1 MLKENGVISLDLN
14 GKVIRAAILIQK
26 WYRFTMAR
34 LEMRR
39 RYSLSIFQSIEY
51 ADEQDQLQLSN
62 FFTFM
67 LDHCTHPDSVS
78 QIFTSPS
85 APQVVDEDLSL
96 KEFEKKIDVPDSY
109 YGPRLSFPLTVEDAN
124 ALLHAFRNK
133 QLLHARYVLQL
144 LSETRRV
151 LKEMPNITHLS
162 TSYSKEITV
171 CGDLHGNLDDLLLIF
186 YKNGL
191 PSEQNRY
198 VFNGDFV
205 DRGKNSMEILI
216 ILFAFLLI
224 YPNDLHLNRGN
235 HEDYIMNLRRL
246 HSAVEC
252 SQWCEH
258 SQWLCDSETKSI
270 SETYGFTKE
279 VSKKYK
285 LKSLMRPPKSVRDR
299 QNQTKRIPTTKPS
312 KHIANQHV
320 AGKTQHNSSPGF
332 TESSGSN
339 LPPDPAL
346 KEWKQVIT
354 IFSAS
359 NYYEE
364 GSNRG
369 AYIKLNPELIP
380 RFVQYQV
387 SKFTRRKNLRER
399 VGTIESS
406 ALKSLRE
413 KIYAHKSELT
423 SAFAQY
429 DTNGTGRISVND
441 WAAAMESVLQLELP
455 WRMLRSQLAQMN
467 PDGEVDFM
475 SCFYDLKMGQPI
487 KEAQPALAET
497 LCRYRKDLEIIF
509 NIIDKDHSGLISL
522 EEFSQT
528 WRLFT
533 SHLGIDVQDDSIDN
547 YLWDQQLRDINA
559 FDVSASNKQ
568 VIGHVHDSVHVDD
581 APDAVHLDIREE
593 RQDKNS
599 FHQELPVLGLGDV
612 VQHRLHNHIKS
623 SNLIVSSKGPK
634 SILGYQKLIFQDS
647 EQLLRASSV
656 AMTWIIRPMRSLS
669 ISTKRLGCD
678 RTYIAKYIIISCK
691 DKSIK
696 APVRT
701 DKIYP
706 VYVACFS
713 DHYHH
718 IKIHKKALDSYTL
731 VPTRKAI
738 QFPPQICEQ
747 GISCRLSNSD
757 QPRRLHTLRTK
768 QTSDTFSLISSHK
781 QHSKVAKFT
790 PSTNALPK
798 LNSDISLSAIQFFK
812 ASLPEGCQGYCT
824 PHTTWIL
831 LSLQQDT
838 YSKPGK
844 PCQIPDTAA
853 VQMHSPKRLE

>member
-1 MLKENGVISLDLN
+1 T
-14 GKVIRAAILIQK
+14 VIRAAILIQK

-85 APQVVDEDLSL
+85 APQVVDEGLCL

-109 YGPRLSFPLTVEDAN
+109 YGPRLSFPLTVKDAN
-124 ALLHAFRNK
+124 ALLHAFRNE

-191 PSEQNRY
+191 PSEQNPY

-235 HEDYIMNLRRL
+235 HEDYIMNLR
-246 HSAVEC
+246 
-252 SQWCEH
+252 
-258 SQWLCDSETKSI
+258 
-270 SETYGFTKE
+270 YGFTKE

-285 LKSLMRPPKSVRDR
+285 DHWKQILCLLRDVFSWLPLATIIDSKVLILHGGISDTTDLDFLNALERNKVRDHIHVGVIMFSLKKFAILDILWSDPR
-299 QNQTKRIPTTKPS
+299 SQNGCTPNKCRGGGCYFGPDITAKLFERYNLKMLIRSHEFKPEGYEIS
-312 KHIANQHV
+312 HD
-320 AGKTQHNSSPGF
+320 GK
-332 TESSGSN
+332 
-339 LPPDPAL
+339 
-346 KEWKQVIT
+346 VIT

-369 AYIKLNPELIP
+369 AYIKLNPELTP

-387 SKFTRRKNLRER
+387 SKYTRRQNLRER

-413 KIYAHKSELT
+413 KIYAHRSELT

-429 DTNGTGRISVND
+429 DVNGTGRISVND

-467 PDGEVDFM
+467 SDGEVDFM
-475 SCFYDLKMGQPI
+475 SCFYDLKMGQPT

-533 SHLGIDVQDDSIDN
+533 SHLGIEVEDDSIDKLVLSIDYN
-547 YLWDQQLRDINA
+547 KDGHIDFNEFLEA
-559 FDVSASNKQ
+559 F
-568 VIGHVHDSVHVDD
+568 HVV
-581 APDAVHLDIREE
+581 
-593 RQDKNS
+593 
-599 FHQELPVLGLGDV
+599 
-612 VQHRLHNHIKS
+612 HRL
-623 SNLIVSSKGPK
+623 
-634 SILGYQKLIFQDS
+634 
-647 EQLLRASSV
+647 E
-656 AMTWIIRPMRSLS
+656 
-669 ISTKRLGCD
+669 
-678 RTYIAKYIIISCK
+678 
-691 DKSIK
+691 
-696 APVRT
+696 
-701 DKIYP
+701 
-706 VYVACFS
+706 
-713 DHYHH
+713 
-718 IKIHKKALDSYTL
+718 KKA
-731 VPTRKAI
+731 
-738 QFPPQICEQ
+738 
-747 GISCRLSNSD
+747 N
-757 QPRRLHTLRTK
+757 
-768 QTSDTFSLISSHK
+768 
-781 QHSKVAKFT
+781 
-790 PSTNALPK
+790 
-798 LNSDISLSAIQFFK
+798 
-812 ASLPEGCQGYCT
+812 
-824 PHTTWIL
+824 
-831 LSLQQDT
+831 
-838 YSKPGK
+838 
-844 PCQIPDTAA
+844 
-853 VQMHSPKRLE
+853 

>member
-1 MLKENGVISLDLN
+1 MGSIIGTMGCSSSIADRRSE
-14 GKVIRAAILIQK
+14 KVIRAAILIQN

-51 ADEQDQLQLSN
+51 ADEQDQLQVSN

-78 QIFTSPS
+78 HIFISPGVS
-85 APQVVDEDLSL
+85 EVVDEGLCL

-124 ALLHAFRNK
+124 ALLHAFRNE

-144 LSETRRV
+144 LCETRRV

-191 PSEQNRY
+191 PSEQNPY

-205 DRGKNSMEILI
+205 DRGKNSMEILL

-235 HEDYIMNLRRL
+235 HEDYIMNLR
-246 HSAVEC
+246 
-252 SQWCEH
+252 
-258 SQWLCDSETKSI
+258 
-270 SETYGFTKE
+270 YGFTKE

-285 LKSLMRPPKSVRDR
+285 DHGKQILCLLRDIFSWLPLATIIDSKVLILHGGISDTTDLDFLNALERNKLKSLMRPPKTVRDR
-299 QNQTKRIPTTKPS
+299 QDQVKERIPATRPHKCT
-312 KHIANQHV
+312 ANQNV
-320 AGKTQHNSSPGF
+320 AGKTQHIS
-332 TESSGSN
+332 SSGSTEPSGSN
-339 LPPDPAL
+339 FPPDPAL
-346 KEWKQVIT
+346 KEWKQILDILWSDPRSQNGCTPNKCRGGGCYFGPDVTAKLFERYNLKMLIRSHEFKPEGYEISHDGKVIT

-387 SKFTRRKNLRER
+387 SKYTRRQNLWER

-413 KIYAHKSELT
+413 KIYAHRAELT

-429 DTNGTGRISVND
+429 DLNGTGRISVND
-441 WAAAMESVLQLELP
+441 WAAAMESVLQLGLP

-475 SCFYDLKMGQPI
+475 SCFYDLKISQPI
-487 KEAQPALAET
+487 KEAQPALVET

-522 EEFSQT
+522 EEFGQT
-528 WRLFT
+528 WKLFT
-533 SHLGIDVQDDSIDN
+533 SHLGTGVCDESFDKLVLSIDHN
-547 YLWDQQLRDINA
+547 KDGHIDFNEFLEA
-559 FDVSASNKQ
+559 F
-568 VIGHVHDSVHVDD
+568 HVV
-581 APDAVHLDIREE
+581 
-593 RQDKNS
+593 
-599 FHQELPVLGLGDV
+599 
-612 VQHRLHNHIKS
+612 HRL
-623 SNLIVSSKGPK
+623 
-634 SILGYQKLIFQDS
+634 
-647 EQLLRASSV
+647 E
-656 AMTWIIRPMRSLS
+656 
-669 ISTKRLGCD
+669 
-678 RTYIAKYIIISCK
+678 
-691 DKSIK
+691 
-696 APVRT
+696 
-701 DKIYP
+701 
-706 VYVACFS
+706 
-713 DHYHH
+713 
-718 IKIHKKALDSYTL
+718 KKA
-731 VPTRKAI
+731 
-738 QFPPQICEQ
+738 
-747 GISCRLSNSD
+747 NS
-757 QPRRLHTLRTK
+757 
-768 QTSDTFSLISSHK
+768 
-781 QHSKVAKFT
+781 
-790 PSTNALPK
+790 
-798 LNSDISLSAIQFFK
+798 
-812 ASLPEGCQGYCT
+812 
-824 PHTTWIL
+824 
-831 LSLQQDT
+831 
-838 YSKPGK
+838 
-844 PCQIPDTAA
+844 
-853 VQMHSPKRLE
+853 

>member
-1 MLKENGVISLDLN
+1 T
-14 GKVIRAAILIQK
+14 VIRAAVLIQK

-51 ADEQDQLQLSN
+51 ADEQDQLQVCNLP
-62 FFTFM
+62 FFLYKHLCYPHDF
-67 LDHCTHPDSVS
+67 S
-78 QIFTSPS
+78 QIFTNPS
-85 APQVVDEDLSL
+85 APQVVDEDLCL

-124 ALLHAFRNK
+124 ALLHAFRNE

-235 HEDYIMNLRRL
+235 HEDYIMNLR
-246 HSAVEC
+246 
-252 SQWCEH
+252 
-258 SQWLCDSETKSI
+258 
-270 SETYGFTKE
+270 YGFTKE
-279 VSKKYK
+279 VSKKYKDHWKQILCLLRDVFSWLPLATIIDSKVLILHGGISDTTDLDFLNALERNK

-299 QNQTKRIPTTKPS
+299 QDQTKKRIPTTKPS
-312 KHIANQHV
+312 KHILDILWSDPRSQNGCTPNKCRGGGCYFGPDVTAKLFERYNLKMLIRSHEFKPEGYEISHD
-320 AGKTQHNSSPGF
+320 GK
-332 TESSGSN
+332 
-339 LPPDPAL
+339 
-346 KEWKQVIT
+346 VIT

-387 SKFTRRKNLRER
+387 SKFTRRQNLRER

-429 DTNGTGRISVND
+429 DINGTGRISVND

-533 SHLGIDVQDDSIDN
+533 SHLGIDVQDDSIDKLVLSIDYN
-547 YLWDQQLRDINA
+547 KDGHIDFNEFLEA
-559 FDVSASNKQ
+559 F
-568 VIGHVHDSVHVDD
+568 HVV
-581 APDAVHLDIREE
+581 
-593 RQDKNS
+593 
-599 FHQELPVLGLGDV
+599 
-612 VQHRLHNHIKS
+612 HRL
-623 SNLIVSSKGPK
+623 
-634 SILGYQKLIFQDS
+634 
-647 EQLLRASSV
+647 E
-656 AMTWIIRPMRSLS
+656 
-669 ISTKRLGCD
+669 
-678 RTYIAKYIIISCK
+678 
-691 DKSIK
+691 
-696 APVRT
+696 
-701 DKIYP
+701 
-706 VYVACFS
+706 
-713 DHYHH
+713 
-718 IKIHKKALDSYTL
+718 KKAT
-731 VPTRKAI
+731 
-738 QFPPQICEQ
+738 
-747 GISCRLSNSD
+747 
-757 QPRRLHTLRTK
+757 
-768 QTSDTFSLISSHK
+768 
-781 QHSKVAKFT
+781 
-790 PSTNALPK
+790 
-798 LNSDISLSAIQFFK
+798 
-812 ASLPEGCQGYCT
+812 
-824 PHTTWIL
+824 
-831 LSLQQDT
+831 
-838 YSKPGK
+838 
-844 PCQIPDTAA
+844 
-853 VQMHSPKRLE
+853 

>member
-1 MLKENGVISLDLN
+1 MGSIIGTMGCSSSVADRRSEN
-14 GKVIRAAILIQK
+14 VIRAAVLIQK

-67 LDHCTHPDSVS
+67 LDHCNHPDTVS

-85 APQVVDEDLSL
+85 APQVVDEDLCL
-96 KEFEKKIDVPDSY
+96 KEFEKKIAVPDSY

-124 ALLHAFRNK
+124 ALLHAFRNE

-162 TSYSKEITV
+162 TSYSKDITV

-235 HEDYIMNLRRL
+235 HEDYIMNLR
-246 HSAVEC
+246 
-252 SQWCEH
+252 
-258 SQWLCDSETKSI
+258 
-270 SETYGFTKE
+270 YGFTKE
-279 VSKKYK
+279 VSKKYKEHWKQILCLLRDVFSWLPLATIIDSKVLILHGGISDTTDLDFLNALERNK

-299 QNQTKRIPTTKPS
+299 QEQTKKKIPTTKPS
-312 KHIANQHV
+312 KHIANQHA
-320 AGKTQHNSSPGF
+320 AGKTQHISSSGF
-332 TESSGSN
+332 TEPSGSN
-339 LPPDPAL
+339 VPPDPAL
-346 KEWKQVIT
+346 KEWKQILDILWSDPRSQNGCTPNKCRGGGCYFGPDVTAKLFERYNLKMLIRSHEFKPEGYEISHDGKVIT

-369 AYIKLNPELIP
+369 AYIKLNPELTP

-387 SKFTRRKNLRER
+387 SKFTRRQNLQER

-413 KIYAHKSELT
+413 KIYAHRSELT

-429 DTNGTGRISVND
+429 DVNGTGRISVND

-455 WRMLRSQLAQMN
+455 WRMLRSHLAQMN

-475 SCFYDLKMGQPI
+475 SCFYDLKMDQPI

-533 SHLGIDVQDDSIDN
+533 SHLGIDVQDDSIDKLVLSIDYN
-547 YLWDQQLRDINA
+547 KDGHIDFNEFLEA
-559 FDVSASNKQ
+559 FHIV
-568 VIGHVHDSVHVDD
+568 
-581 APDAVHLDIREE
+581 
-593 RQDKNS
+593 
-599 FHQELPVLGLGDV
+599 
-612 VQHRLHNHIKS
+612 HRL
-623 SNLIVSSKGPK
+623 
-634 SILGYQKLIFQDS
+634 
-647 EQLLRASSV
+647 E
-656 AMTWIIRPMRSLS
+656 
-669 ISTKRLGCD
+669 
-678 RTYIAKYIIISCK
+678 
-691 DKSIK
+691 
-696 APVRT
+696 
-701 DKIYP
+701 
-706 VYVACFS
+706 
-713 DHYHH
+713 
-718 IKIHKKALDSYTL
+718 KKA
-731 VPTRKAI
+731 
-738 QFPPQICEQ
+738 
-747 GISCRLSNSD
+747 
-757 QPRRLHTLRTK
+757 
-768 QTSDTFSLISSHK
+768 TS
-781 QHSKVAKFT
+781 
-790 PSTNALPK
+790 
-798 LNSDISLSAIQFFK
+798 
-812 ASLPEGCQGYCT
+812 
-824 PHTTWIL
+824 
-831 LSLQQDT
+831 
-838 YSKPGK
+838 
-844 PCQIPDTAA
+844 
-853 VQMHSPKRLE
+853 

>member
-1 MLKENGVISLDLN
+1 
-14 GKVIRAAILIQK
+14 
-26 WYRFTMAR
+26 MAR

-39 RYSLSIFQSIEY
+39 RYSLNIFQSIEY

-67 LDHCTHPDSVS
+67 LDHCTHPDAVS

-124 ALLHAFRNK
+124 ALLHAFRNE

-191 PSEQNRY
+191 PSEQNPY

-235 HEDYIMNLRRL
+235 HEDYIMNLR
-246 HSAVEC
+246 
-252 SQWCEH
+252 
-258 SQWLCDSETKSI
+258 
-270 SETYGFTKE
+270 YGFTKE

-285 LKSLMRPPKSVRDR
+285 DHWKQILSLLRDVFSWLPLATIIDSKVLILHGGISDTTDLDFLNALERNKLKSLMRPPKSMRNR
-299 QNQTKRIPTTKPS
+299 QDQVKKRIPTTKPS
-312 KHIANQHV
+312 KHNANQHV
-320 AGKTQHNSSPGF
+320 AGKTQHSSSSGF
-332 TESSGSN
+332 TEPSGSN

-346 KEWKQVIT
+346 KEWKQILDILWSDPRSQNGCTPNKCRGGGCYFGPDVTAKLFERYNLKMLIRSHEFKPEGYEISHDGKVIT

-369 AYIKLNPELIP
+369 AYIKLNPELTP

-387 SKFTRRKNLRER
+387 SKLTRRQNLRER

-413 KIYAHKSELT
+413 KIYAHRSELI

-429 DTNGTGRISVND
+429 DPNGTGRISVND

-533 SHLGIDVQDDSIDN
+533 SHLGIDIQDDSIDKLVLSIDYN
-547 YLWDQQLRDINA
+547 KDGHIDFNEFLEA
-559 FDVSASNKQ
+559 F
-568 VIGHVHDSVHVDD
+568 HVV
-581 APDAVHLDIREE
+581 
-593 RQDKNS
+593 
-599 FHQELPVLGLGDV
+599 
-612 VQHRLHNHIKS
+612 HRLEK
-623 SNLIVSSKGPK
+623 KG
-634 SILGYQKLIFQDS
+634 
-647 EQLLRASSV
+647 
-656 AMTWIIRPMRSLS
+656 
-669 ISTKRLGCD
+669 
-678 RTYIAKYIIISCK
+678 
-691 DKSIK
+691 
-696 APVRT
+696 
-701 DKIYP
+701 
-706 VYVACFS
+706 
-713 DHYHH
+713 
-718 IKIHKKALDSYTL
+718 
-731 VPTRKAI
+731 
-738 QFPPQICEQ
+738 
-747 GISCRLSNSD
+747 
-757 QPRRLHTLRTK
+757 
-768 QTSDTFSLISSHK
+768 TS
-781 QHSKVAKFT
+781 
-790 PSTNALPK
+790 
-798 LNSDISLSAIQFFK
+798 
-812 ASLPEGCQGYCT
+812 
-824 PHTTWIL
+824 
-831 LSLQQDT
+831 
-838 YSKPGK
+838 
-844 PCQIPDTAA
+844 
-853 VQMHSPKRLE
+853 

>member
-1 MLKENGVISLDLN
+1 MGSIIGTMGCSSSVADRKSEN
-14 GKVIRAAILIQK
+14 VIRAAVLIQK

-67 LDHCTHPDSVS
+67 LDHCTHPEAVS

-96 KEFEKKIDVPDSY
+96 KEFEKKIAVPDSY

-124 ALLHAFRNK
+124 ALLHAFRNE

-191 PSEQNRY
+191 PSEQNPY

-235 HEDYIMNLRRL
+235 HEDYIMNLR
-246 HSAVEC
+246 
-252 SQWCEH
+252 
-258 SQWLCDSETKSI
+258 
-270 SETYGFTKE
+270 YGFTKE

-285 LKSLMRPPKSVRDR
+285 DHWKQILSLLRDVFSWLPLATIIDSKVLILHGGISDTTDLDFLNALERNKLKSLMRPPKSVTNR
-299 QNQTKRIPTTKPS
+299 QEQVKKKTPMTKPS
-312 KHIANQHV
+312 KHTASQHA
-320 AGKTQHNSSPGF
+320 AGKTQHISSSGF
-332 TESSGSN
+332 TEPSGSN

-346 KEWKQVIT
+346 KEWKQILDILWSDPRSQNGCTPNKCRGGGCYFGPDVTAKLFKRYNLKMLIRSHEFKPEGYEISHDGKVIT

-369 AYIKLNPELIP
+369 AYIKLNPELTP

-387 SKFTRRKNLRER
+387 SKLTRRQNLRER

-413 KIYAHKSELT
+413 KIYAHRSELI

-429 DTNGTGRISVND
+429 DINGTGRISVND

-533 SHLGIDVQDDSIDN
+533 SHLGIDIQDESIDKLVLSIDYN
-547 YLWDQQLRDINA
+547 KDGHIDFNEFLEA
-559 FDVSASNKQ
+559 F
-568 VIGHVHDSVHVDD
+568 HVV
-581 APDAVHLDIREE
+581 
-593 RQDKNS
+593 
-599 FHQELPVLGLGDV
+599 
-612 VQHRLHNHIKS
+612 HRL
-623 SNLIVSSKGPK
+623 
-634 SILGYQKLIFQDS
+634 
-647 EQLLRASSV
+647 E
-656 AMTWIIRPMRSLS
+656 
-669 ISTKRLGCD
+669 
-678 RTYIAKYIIISCK
+678 
-691 DKSIK
+691 
-696 APVRT
+696 
-701 DKIYP
+701 
-706 VYVACFS
+706 
-713 DHYHH
+713 
-718 IKIHKKALDSYTL
+718 KKA
-731 VPTRKAI
+731 
-738 QFPPQICEQ
+738 
-747 GISCRLSNSD
+747 
-757 QPRRLHTLRTK
+757 
-768 QTSDTFSLISSHK
+768 TS
-781 QHSKVAKFT
+781 
-790 PSTNALPK
+790 
-798 LNSDISLSAIQFFK
+798 
-812 ASLPEGCQGYCT
+812 
-824 PHTTWIL
+824 
-831 LSLQQDT
+831 
-838 YSKPGK
+838 
-844 PCQIPDTAA
+844 
-853 VQMHSPKRLE
+853 

>member
-1 MLKENGVISLDLN
+1 MGSIIGTMGCSSSVADRRSEN
-14 GKVIRAAILIQK
+14 VIRAAILIQK

-85 APQVVDEDLSL
+85 APQVVDEGLCL

-124 ALLHAFRNK
+124 ALLHAFRNE

-235 HEDYIMNLRRL
+235 HEDYIMNLR
-246 HSAVEC
+246 
-252 SQWCEH
+252 
-258 SQWLCDSETKSI
+258 
-270 SETYGFTKE
+270 YGFTKE

-285 LKSLMRPPKSVRDR
+285 DHWKQILCLLRDVFSWLPLATIIDSKILILHGGISDTTDLDFLNALERNKLKSLMRPPKPVRDR
-299 QNQTKRIPTTKPS
+299 QDQTNKRIPTTKSS

-320 AGKTQHNSSPGF
+320 AGKTQHISSSGS
-332 TESSGSN
+332 TEPSGSN

-346 KEWKQVIT
+346 KEWKQILDILWSDPRSQNGCTPNKCRGGGCYFGPDVTAKLFERYNLKMLIRSHEFKPEGYEISHDGKVIT

-369 AYIKLNPELIP
+369 AYIKLNPELTP

-387 SKFTRRKNLRER
+387 SKYTRRQNLRER

-413 KIYAHKSELT
+413 KIYAHRSELT
-423 SAFAQY
+423 TAFAQY
-429 DTNGTGRISVND
+429 DVNGTGRISVND

-533 SHLGIDVQDDSIDN
+533 SHLGIDVQDDSIDKLVLSIDYN
-547 YLWDQQLRDINA
+547 KDGHIDFNEFLEA
-559 FDVSASNKQ
+559 FHIV
-568 VIGHVHDSVHVDD
+568 
-581 APDAVHLDIREE
+581 
-593 RQDKNS
+593 
-599 FHQELPVLGLGDV
+599 
-612 VQHRLHNHIKS
+612 HRL
-623 SNLIVSSKGPK
+623 
-634 SILGYQKLIFQDS
+634 
-647 EQLLRASSV
+647 E
-656 AMTWIIRPMRSLS
+656 
-669 ISTKRLGCD
+669 
-678 RTYIAKYIIISCK
+678 
-691 DKSIK
+691 
-696 APVRT
+696 
-701 DKIYP
+701 
-706 VYVACFS
+706 
-713 DHYHH
+713 
-718 IKIHKKALDSYTL
+718 KKA
-731 VPTRKAI
+731 
-738 QFPPQICEQ
+738 
-747 GISCRLSNSD
+747 
-757 QPRRLHTLRTK
+757 
-768 QTSDTFSLISSHK
+768 TS
-781 QHSKVAKFT
+781 
-790 PSTNALPK
+790 
-798 LNSDISLSAIQFFK
+798 
-812 ASLPEGCQGYCT
+812 
-824 PHTTWIL
+824 
-831 LSLQQDT
+831 
-838 YSKPGK
+838 
-844 PCQIPDTAA
+844 
-853 VQMHSPKRLE
+853 

>member
-1 MLKENGVISLDLN
+1 MGSIIGTMGCSSSVADRRSEN
-14 GKVIRAAILIQK
+14 VIRAAILIQK
-26 WYRFTMAR
+26 WYRLTMAR

-67 LDHCTHPDSVS
+67 LDHCTHPDAVS

-124 ALLHAFRNK
+124 ALLHAFRNE

-191 PSEQNRY
+191 PSEQNPY

-235 HEDYIMNLRRL
+235 HEDYIMNLR
-246 HSAVEC
+246 
-252 SQWCEH
+252 
-258 SQWLCDSETKSI
+258 
-270 SETYGFTKE
+270 YGFTKE
-279 VSKKYK
+279 VSKKYKDHWKQILSLLRDVFSWLPLATIIDSKVLILHGGISDTTDLDFLNALERNK
-285 LKSLMRPPKSVRDR
+285 LKSLMRPPKSVRNR
-299 QNQTKRIPTTKPS
+299 QDQVKKRIPTTKPS

-320 AGKTQHNSSPGF
+320 AGKTQHSSSSGF
-332 TESSGSN
+332 TEPSGSN

-346 KEWKQVIT
+346 KEWKQILDILWSDPRSQNGCTPNKCRGGGCYFGPDVTAKLFERYNLKMLIRSHEFKPEGYEISHDGKVIT

-369 AYIKLNPELIP
+369 AYIKLNPELTP

-387 SKFTRRKNLRER
+387 SKLTRRQNLRER

-413 KIYAHKSELT
+413 KIYAHRSELI

-429 DTNGTGRISVND
+429 DLNGTGRISVND

-533 SHLGIDVQDDSIDN
+533 SHLGIDIQDDSIDKLVLSIDYN
-547 YLWDQQLRDINA
+547 KDGHIDFNEFLEA
-559 FDVSASNKQ
+559 F
-568 VIGHVHDSVHVDD
+568 HVV
-581 APDAVHLDIREE
+581 
-593 RQDKNS
+593 
-599 FHQELPVLGLGDV
+599 
-612 VQHRLHNHIKS
+612 HRL
-623 SNLIVSSKGPK
+623 
-634 SILGYQKLIFQDS
+634 
-647 EQLLRASSV
+647 E
-656 AMTWIIRPMRSLS
+656 
-669 ISTKRLGCD
+669 
-678 RTYIAKYIIISCK
+678 
-691 DKSIK
+691 
-696 APVRT
+696 
-701 DKIYP
+701 
-706 VYVACFS
+706 
-713 DHYHH
+713 
-718 IKIHKKALDSYTL
+718 KKA
-731 VPTRKAI
+731 
-738 QFPPQICEQ
+738 
-747 GISCRLSNSD
+747 
-757 QPRRLHTLRTK
+757 
-768 QTSDTFSLISSHK
+768 TS
-781 QHSKVAKFT
+781 
-790 PSTNALPK
+790 
-798 LNSDISLSAIQFFK
+798 
-812 ASLPEGCQGYCT
+812 
-824 PHTTWIL
+824 
-831 LSLQQDT
+831 
-838 YSKPGK
+838 
-844 PCQIPDTAA
+844 
-853 VQMHSPKRLE
+853 

>member
-1 MLKENGVISLDLN
+1 T
-14 GKVIRAAILIQK
+14 VIRAAILIQK

-67 LDHCTHPDSVS
+67 LDHCSHPDSVS
-78 QIFTSPS
+78 QIFTSPG
-85 APQVVDEDLSL
+85 APQVVDEGLCL
-96 KEFEKKIDVPDSY
+96 TEFEKKIDVPDSY
-109 YGPRLSFPLTVEDAN
+109 YGPRLSFPLTAEDAN
-124 ALLHAFRNK
+124 ALLHAFRNE

-216 ILFAFLLI
+216 LLFAFLLI

-235 HEDYIMNLRRL
+235 HEDYIMNLR
-246 HSAVEC
+246 
-252 SQWCEH
+252 
-258 SQWLCDSETKSI
+258 
-270 SETYGFTKE
+270 YGFTKE
-279 VSKKYK
+279 VSKKYKDHWKQILCLLRDVFSWLPLATIIDSKVLILHGGISDTTDLDFLSALERNK

-299 QNQTKRIPTTKPS
+299 QEQMKKRTPTTKPS
-312 KHIANQHV
+312 KHIANQHILDILWSDPRNQNGCTPNKSRGGGCYFGPDV
-320 AGKTQHNSSPGF
+320 TAKLFERYNLKMLIRSHEFKPEGYEISHDGK
-332 TESSGSN
+332 
-339 LPPDPAL
+339 
-346 KEWKQVIT
+346 VIT

-387 SKFTRRKNLRER
+387 SKYTRRQKLHER

-413 KIYAHKSELT
+413 KIYAHRSELT

-429 DTNGTGRISVND
+429 DVNGTGRISVND

-455 WRMLRSQLAQMN
+455 WRMLRPQLAQMN

-475 SCFYDLKMGQPI
+475 SCFYDLKMGRPI

-533 SHLGIDVQDDSIDN
+533 SHLGIDVQDDSIDKLVLSIDYN
-547 YLWDQQLRDINA
+547 KDGHIDFSEFLEA
-559 FDVSASNKQ
+559 F
-568 VIGHVHDSVHVDD
+568 HVV
-581 APDAVHLDIREE
+581 
-593 RQDKNS
+593 
-599 FHQELPVLGLGDV
+599 
-612 VQHRLHNHIKS
+612 HRL
-623 SNLIVSSKGPK
+623 
-634 SILGYQKLIFQDS
+634 
-647 EQLLRASSV
+647 E
-656 AMTWIIRPMRSLS
+656 
-669 ISTKRLGCD
+669 
-678 RTYIAKYIIISCK
+678 
-691 DKSIK
+691 
-696 APVRT
+696 
-701 DKIYP
+701 
-706 VYVACFS
+706 
-713 DHYHH
+713 
-718 IKIHKKALDSYTL
+718 
-731 VPTRKAI
+731 RKA
-738 QFPPQICEQ
+738 
-747 GISCRLSNSD
+747 N
-757 QPRRLHTLRTK
+757 
-768 QTSDTFSLISSHK
+768 
-781 QHSKVAKFT
+781 
-790 PSTNALPK
+790 
-798 LNSDISLSAIQFFK
+798 
-812 ASLPEGCQGYCT
+812 
-824 PHTTWIL
+824 
-831 LSLQQDT
+831 
-838 YSKPGK
+838 
-844 PCQIPDTAA
+844 
-853 VQMHSPKRLE
+853 

>member
-1 MLKENGVISLDLN
+1 
-14 GKVIRAAILIQK
+14 
-26 WYRFTMAR
+26 MAR

-67 LDHCTHPDSVS
+67 LDHCTHPDAVS

-124 ALLHAFRNK
+124 ALLHAFRNE

-191 PSEQNRY
+191 PSEQNPY

-235 HEDYIMNLRRL
+235 HEDYIMNLR
-246 HSAVEC
+246 
-252 SQWCEH
+252 
-258 SQWLCDSETKSI
+258 
-270 SETYGFTKE
+270 YGFTKE
-279 VSKKYK
+279 VSKKYKDHWKQILSLLRDVFSWLPLATIIDSKVLILHGGISDTTDLDFLNALERNK
-285 LKSLMRPPKSVRDR
+285 LKSLMRPPKSVRNR
-299 QNQTKRIPTTKPS
+299 QDQVKKRIPTTKPS

-320 AGKTQHNSSPGF
+320 AGKTQHSSSSGF
-332 TESSGSN
+332 TEPSGSN

-346 KEWKQVIT
+346 KEWKQILDILWSDPRSQNGCTPNKCRGGGCYFGPDVTAKLFERYNLKMLIRSHEFKPEGYEISHDGKVIT

-369 AYIKLNPELIP
+369 AYIKLNPELTP

-387 SKFTRRKNLRER
+387 SKLTRRQNLRER

-413 KIYAHKSELT
+413 KIYAHRSELI

-429 DTNGTGRISVND
+429 DLNGTGRISVND

-533 SHLGIDVQDDSIDN
+533 SHLGIDIQDDSIDKLVLSIDYN
-547 YLWDQQLRDINA
+547 KDGHIDFNEFLEA
-559 FDVSASNKQ
+559 F
-568 VIGHVHDSVHVDD
+568 HVV
-581 APDAVHLDIREE
+581 
-593 RQDKNS
+593 
-599 FHQELPVLGLGDV
+599 
-612 VQHRLHNHIKS
+612 HRL
-623 SNLIVSSKGPK
+623 
-634 SILGYQKLIFQDS
+634 
-647 EQLLRASSV
+647 E
-656 AMTWIIRPMRSLS
+656 
-669 ISTKRLGCD
+669 
-678 RTYIAKYIIISCK
+678 
-691 DKSIK
+691 
-696 APVRT
+696 
-701 DKIYP
+701 
-706 VYVACFS
+706 
-713 DHYHH
+713 
-718 IKIHKKALDSYTL
+718 KKA
-731 VPTRKAI
+731 
-738 QFPPQICEQ
+738 
-747 GISCRLSNSD
+747 
-757 QPRRLHTLRTK
+757 
-768 QTSDTFSLISSHK
+768 TS
-781 QHSKVAKFT
+781 
-790 PSTNALPK
+790 
-798 LNSDISLSAIQFFK
+798 
-812 ASLPEGCQGYCT
+812 
-824 PHTTWIL
+824 
-831 LSLQQDT
+831 
-838 YSKPGK
+838 
-844 PCQIPDTAA
+844 
-853 VQMHSPKRLE
+853 

>member
-1 MLKENGVISLDLN
+1 T
-14 GKVIRAAILIQK
+14 VIRAAILIQK
-26 WYRFTMAR
+26 WYRLTMAR

-124 ALLHAFRNK
+124 ALLHAFRNE

-191 PSEQNRY
+191 PSEQNPY

-235 HEDYIMNLRRL
+235 HEDYVMNLR
-246 HSAVEC
+246 
-252 SQWCEH
+252 
-258 SQWLCDSETKSI
+258 
-270 SETYGFTKE
+270 YGFTKE
-279 VSKKYK
+279 VSNKYK
-285 LKSLMRPPKSVRDR
+285 DHWKQILSLLRDVFSWLPLATIIDSKVLILHGGISDTTDLDFLNALERNKVRDHIHVR
-299 QNQTKRIPTTKPS
+299 VILFSFKNFVILDILWSDPRSQNGCTPNKCRGGGCYFGPDVTAKLFERYNLKMLIRSHEFKPEGYEIS
-312 KHIANQHV
+312 HD
-320 AGKTQHNSSPGF
+320 GK
-332 TESSGSN
+332 
-339 LPPDPAL
+339 
-346 KEWKQVIT
+346 VIT

-369 AYIKLNPELIP
+369 AYIKLNPELTP

-387 SKFTRRKNLRER
+387 SKLMRRQNLRER

-413 KIYAHKSELT
+413 KIYAHRSELI

-429 DTNGTGRISVND
+429 DLNGTGRISVND

-533 SHLGIDVQDDSIDN
+533 SHLGIDIEDDSIDKLVLSIDYN
-547 YLWDQQLRDINA
+547 KDGHIDFNEFLEA
-559 FDVSASNKQ
+559 F
-568 VIGHVHDSVHVDD
+568 HVV
-581 APDAVHLDIREE
+581 
-593 RQDKNS
+593 
-599 FHQELPVLGLGDV
+599 
-612 VQHRLHNHIKS
+612 HRL
-623 SNLIVSSKGPK
+623 
-634 SILGYQKLIFQDS
+634 
-647 EQLLRASSV
+647 E
-656 AMTWIIRPMRSLS
+656 
-669 ISTKRLGCD
+669 
-678 RTYIAKYIIISCK
+678 
-691 DKSIK
+691 
-696 APVRT
+696 
-701 DKIYP
+701 
-706 VYVACFS
+706 
-713 DHYHH
+713 
-718 IKIHKKALDSYTL
+718 KKAT
-731 VPTRKAI
+731 
-738 QFPPQICEQ
+738 
-747 GISCRLSNSD
+747 
-757 QPRRLHTLRTK
+757 
-768 QTSDTFSLISSHK
+768 
-781 QHSKVAKFT
+781 
-790 PSTNALPK
+790 
-798 LNSDISLSAIQFFK
+798 
-812 ASLPEGCQGYCT
+812 
-824 PHTTWIL
+824 
-831 LSLQQDT
+831 
-838 YSKPGK
+838 
-844 PCQIPDTAA
+844 
-853 VQMHSPKRLE
+853 

>member
-1 MLKENGVISLDLN
+1 MGCSSSVADRRSEN
-14 GKVIRAAILIQK
+14 VIRAAILIQK
-26 WYRFTMAR
+26 WYRLTMAR

-67 LDHCTHPDSVS
+67 LDHCTHPDSGNNKNKSNVEIVFEKLDNR
-78 QIFTSPS
+78 Q
-85 APQVVDEDLSL
+85 EMRHLG
-96 KEFEKKIDVPDSY
+96 EFEKEIDVPDSY

-124 ALLHAFRNK
+124 ALLHAFRNE

-191 PSEQNRY
+191 PSEQNPY

-235 HEDYIMNLRRL
+235 HEDYIMNLR
-246 HSAVEC
+246 
-252 SQWCEH
+252 
-258 SQWLCDSETKSI
+258 
-270 SETYGFTKE
+270 YGFTKE
-279 VSKKYK
+279 VSKKYKDHWKQILSLLRDVFSWLPLATIIDSKVLILHGGISDTTDLDFLNALERNK
-285 LKSLMRPPKSVRDR
+285 LKSLMRPPKSVRNR
-299 QNQTKRIPTTKPS
+299 QDQVKKIIPTTKLS

-320 AGKTQHNSSPGF
+320 AGKTQHISSSGF
-332 TESSGSN
+332 TETSGSN

-346 KEWKQVIT
+346 KEWKQILDILWSDPRSQNGCTPNKCRGGGCYFGPDVTAKLFERYNLKMLIRSHEFKPEGYEISHDGKVIT

-369 AYIKLNPELIP
+369 AYIKLNPELTP

-387 SKFTRRKNLRER
+387 SKLTRRQNLQER

-413 KIYAHKSELT
+413 KIYAHRSELI

-429 DTNGTGRISVND
+429 DLNGTGRISVND

-467 PDGEVDFM
+467 PDGEVDFI

-533 SHLGIDVQDDSIDN
+533 SHLGIDIQDDSIDKLVLSIDYN
-547 YLWDQQLRDINA
+547 KDGHIDFNEFLEA
-559 FDVSASNKQ
+559 F
-568 VIGHVHDSVHVDD
+568 HVV
-581 APDAVHLDIREE
+581 
-593 RQDKNS
+593 
-599 FHQELPVLGLGDV
+599 
-612 VQHRLHNHIKS
+612 HRL
-623 SNLIVSSKGPK
+623 
-634 SILGYQKLIFQDS
+634 
-647 EQLLRASSV
+647 E
-656 AMTWIIRPMRSLS
+656 
-669 ISTKRLGCD
+669 
-678 RTYIAKYIIISCK
+678 
-691 DKSIK
+691 
-696 APVRT
+696 
-701 DKIYP
+701 
-706 VYVACFS
+706 
-713 DHYHH
+713 
-718 IKIHKKALDSYTL
+718 KKA
-731 VPTRKAI
+731 
-738 QFPPQICEQ
+738 
-747 GISCRLSNSD
+747 
-757 QPRRLHTLRTK
+757 
-768 QTSDTFSLISSHK
+768 TS
-781 QHSKVAKFT
+781 
-790 PSTNALPK
+790 
-798 LNSDISLSAIQFFK
+798 
-812 ASLPEGCQGYCT
+812 
-824 PHTTWIL
+824 
-831 LSLQQDT
+831 
-838 YSKPGK
+838 
-844 PCQIPDTAA
+844 
-853 VQMHSPKRLE
+853 

>member
-1 MLKENGVISLDLN
+1 MVFCHVPLTFW
-14 GKVIRAAILIQK
+14 VIRAAILIQK

-67 LDHCTHPDSVS
+67 LDHCTHPESVS

-85 APQVVDEDLSL
+85 APQVVDEDLCL

-124 ALLHAFRNK
+124 ALLHAFRNE

-235 HEDYIMNLRRL
+235 HEDYIMNLR
-246 HSAVEC
+246 
-252 SQWCEH
+252 
-258 SQWLCDSETKSI
+258 
-270 SETYGFTKE
+270 YGFTKE
-279 VSKKYK
+279 VSKKYKDHWKQILCLLRDVFSWLPLATIIDSKVLILHGGISDTTDLDFLNALERNK
-285 LKSLMRPPKSVRDR
+285 LKSLMRPPKSVRNR
-299 QNQTKRIPTTKPS
+299 QDQMKKRIPTTKPS

-320 AGKTQHNSSPGF
+320 AGKTQHISSSGF
-332 TESSGSN
+332 TEPPGSN

-346 KEWKQVIT
+346 KEWKQILDILWSDPRSQNGCTPNKCRGGGCYFGPDVTAKLFERYNLKMLIRSHEFKPEGYEISHDGKVIT

-369 AYIKLNPELIP
+369 AYIKLNPELTP

-387 SKFTRRKNLRER
+387 SKFTRRRNLRER

-413 KIYAHKSELT
+413 KIYAHRSELI

-429 DTNGTGRISVND
+429 DINGTGRISVND

-533 SHLGIDVQDDSIDN
+533 SHLGIDIEDDSIDKLVLSIDYN
-547 YLWDQQLRDINA
+547 KDGHIDFNEFLEA
-559 FDVSASNKQ
+559 F
-568 VIGHVHDSVHVDD
+568 HVV
-581 APDAVHLDIREE
+581 
-593 RQDKNS
+593 
-599 FHQELPVLGLGDV
+599 
-612 VQHRLHNHIKS
+612 HRL
-623 SNLIVSSKGPK
+623 
-634 SILGYQKLIFQDS
+634 
-647 EQLLRASSV
+647 E
-656 AMTWIIRPMRSLS
+656 
-669 ISTKRLGCD
+669 
-678 RTYIAKYIIISCK
+678 
-691 DKSIK
+691 
-696 APVRT
+696 
-701 DKIYP
+701 
-706 VYVACFS
+706 
-713 DHYHH
+713 
-718 IKIHKKALDSYTL
+718 KKA
-731 VPTRKAI
+731 
-738 QFPPQICEQ
+738 
-747 GISCRLSNSD
+747 
-757 QPRRLHTLRTK
+757 
-768 QTSDTFSLISSHK
+768 TS
-781 QHSKVAKFT
+781 
-790 PSTNALPK
+790 
-798 LNSDISLSAIQFFK
+798 
-812 ASLPEGCQGYCT
+812 
-824 PHTTWIL
+824 
-831 LSLQQDT
+831 
-838 YSKPGK
+838 
-844 PCQIPDTAA
+844 
-853 VQMHSPKRLE
+853 

>member
-1 MLKENGVISLDLN
+1 
-14 GKVIRAAILIQK
+14 IRAAVLIQK

-34 LEMRR
+34 LETRR

-124 ALLHAFRNK
+124 ALLHAFRNE

-144 LSETRRV
+144 LSETKRV

-205 DRGKNSMEILI
+205 DRGENSMEILI

-235 HEDYIMNLRRL
+235 HEDYIMNLR
-246 HSAVEC
+246 
-252 SQWCEH
+252 
-258 SQWLCDSETKSI
+258 
-270 SETYGFTKE
+270 YGFTKE
-279 VSKKYK
+279 VLKKYK
-285 LKSLMRPPKSVRDR
+285 DHCKQILCLLRDVFSWLPLATIIDSKVLILHGGISDTTDLDFLNALERNKVRDHIHVR
-299 QNQTKRIPTTKPS
+299 ILDILWSDPRSQNGCIPNKCRGGGCYFGPDVTDKLFERYNLKMLIRSHEFKPEGYEIS
-312 KHIANQHV
+312 HD
-320 AGKTQHNSSPGF
+320 GK
-332 TESSGSN
+332 
-339 LPPDPAL
+339 
-346 KEWKQVIT
+346 VIT

-369 AYIKLNPELIP
+369 AYIKLNPELTP

-387 SKFTRRKNLRER
+387 SKFTRRQNLRER

-413 KIYAHKSELT
+413 KIYAHRSELI

-429 DTNGTGRISVND
+429 DVSGTGRISVND

-487 KEAQPALAET
+487 KEAQPPLAET
-497 LCRYRKDLEIIF
+497 LCRHRKDLEIIF

-533 SHLGIDVQDDSIDN
+533 SHLGIDVQDDSIDKLVLSIDYN
-547 YLWDQQLRDINA
+547 KDGHIDFNEFLDA
-559 FDVSASNKQ
+559 F
-568 VIGHVHDSVHVDD
+568 HVV
-581 APDAVHLDIREE
+581 
-593 RQDKNS
+593 
-599 FHQELPVLGLGDV
+599 
-612 VQHRLHNHIKS
+612 HRL
-623 SNLIVSSKGPK
+623 
-634 SILGYQKLIFQDS
+634 
-647 EQLLRASSV
+647 E
-656 AMTWIIRPMRSLS
+656 
-669 ISTKRLGCD
+669 
-678 RTYIAKYIIISCK
+678 
-691 DKSIK
+691 
-696 APVRT
+696 
-701 DKIYP
+701 
-706 VYVACFS
+706 
-713 DHYHH
+713 
-718 IKIHKKALDSYTL
+718 KKAT
-731 VPTRKAI
+731 
-738 QFPPQICEQ
+738 
-747 GISCRLSNSD
+747 
-757 QPRRLHTLRTK
+757 
-768 QTSDTFSLISSHK
+768 
-781 QHSKVAKFT
+781 
-790 PSTNALPK
+790 
-798 LNSDISLSAIQFFK
+798 
-812 ASLPEGCQGYCT
+812 
-824 PHTTWIL
+824 
-831 LSLQQDT
+831 
-838 YSKPGK
+838 
-844 PCQIPDTAA
+844 
-853 VQMHSPKRLE
+853 

>member
-1 MLKENGVISLDLN
+1 MGCSSSVADRRSEN
-14 GKVIRAAILIQK
+14 VIRAAVLIQK

-67 LDHCTHPDSVS
+67 LEHCTHPDSVS

-124 ALLHAFRNK
+124 ALLHAFRNE

-235 HEDYIMNLRRL
+235 HEDYIMNLR
-246 HSAVEC
+246 
-252 SQWCEH
+252 
-258 SQWLCDSETKSI
+258 
-270 SETYGFTKE
+270 YGFTKE
-279 VSKKYK
+279 VSKKYKDHWKQILSLLRDVFSWLPLATIIDSKVLILHGGISDTTDLDFLNALERNK
-285 LKSLMRPPKSVRDR
+285 LKSLMRPPKSVRNR
-299 QNQTKRIPTTKPS
+299 QDQVKKRIPTTKPS
-312 KHIANQHV
+312 KHVASQPV
-320 AGKTQHNSSPGF
+320 AGKTQHISSSGS
-332 TESSGSN
+332 TELSGSN

-346 KEWKQVIT
+346 KEWKQILDILWSDPRSQNGCTPNKCRGGGCYFGPDVTAKLFERYNLKMLIRSHEFKPEGYEISHDGKVIT

-369 AYIKLNPELIP
+369 AYIKLNPELTP

-387 SKFTRRKNLRER
+387 SKFTRRQKLRER

-413 KIYAHKSELT
+413 KIYAHRSELI

-429 DTNGTGRISVND
+429 DVNGTGRISVND

-533 SHLGIDVQDDSIDN
+533 SHLGIEIQDDSIDKLVLSIDYN
-547 YLWDQQLRDINA
+547 KDGHIDFNEFLEA
-559 FDVSASNKQ
+559 F
-568 VIGHVHDSVHVDD
+568 HVV
-581 APDAVHLDIREE
+581 
-593 RQDKNS
+593 
-599 FHQELPVLGLGDV
+599 
-612 VQHRLHNHIKS
+612 HRL
-623 SNLIVSSKGPK
+623 
-634 SILGYQKLIFQDS
+634 
-647 EQLLRASSV
+647 E
-656 AMTWIIRPMRSLS
+656 
-669 ISTKRLGCD
+669 
-678 RTYIAKYIIISCK
+678 
-691 DKSIK
+691 
-696 APVRT
+696 
-701 DKIYP
+701 
-706 VYVACFS
+706 
-713 DHYHH
+713 
-718 IKIHKKALDSYTL
+718 KKA
-731 VPTRKAI
+731 
-738 QFPPQICEQ
+738 
-747 GISCRLSNSD
+747 
-757 QPRRLHTLRTK
+757 
-768 QTSDTFSLISSHK
+768 TS
-781 QHSKVAKFT
+781 
-790 PSTNALPK
+790 
-798 LNSDISLSAIQFFK
+798 
-812 ASLPEGCQGYCT
+812 
-824 PHTTWIL
+824 
-831 LSLQQDT
+831 
-838 YSKPGK
+838 
-844 PCQIPDTAA
+844 
-853 VQMHSPKRLE
+853 

>member
-1 MLKENGVISLDLN
+1 T
-14 GKVIRAAILIQK
+14 VIRAAILIQK

-51 ADEQDQLQLSN
+51 ADEQDQLQVCNLPS
-62 FFTFM
+62 FLHKQLCYPQEF
-67 LDHCTHPDSVS
+67 S
-78 QIFTSPS
+78 QIFTSPG
-85 APQVVDEDLSL
+85 APQVVDEDLCL
-96 KEFEKKIDVPDSY
+96 KEFEKQIDVPDSY

-124 ALLHAFRNK
+124 ALLHAFRNE

-162 TSYSKEITV
+162 TSYSKDITV

-224 YPNDLHLNRGN
+224 YPNDFHLNRGN
-235 HEDYIMNLRRL
+235 HEDYIMNLR
-246 HSAVEC
+246 
-252 SQWCEH
+252 
-258 SQWLCDSETKSI
+258 
-270 SETYGFTKE
+270 YGFTKE

-285 LKSLMRPPKSVRDR
+285 DHWKQILCLLRDVFSWLPLATIIDSKVLILHGGISDTTDLDFLNALERNKVRDHIHVR
-299 QNQTKRIPTTKPS
+299 DILFSCKNFVILDILWSDPRSQNGCTPNKSRGGGCYFGPDVTAKLFERYNLKMLIRSHEFKPEGYEIS
-312 KHIANQHV
+312 HD
-320 AGKTQHNSSPGF
+320 GK
-332 TESSGSN
+332 
-339 LPPDPAL
+339 
-346 KEWKQVIT
+346 VIT

-369 AYIKLNPELIP
+369 AYIKLNPELSP

-387 SKFTRRKNLRER
+387 SKFTRRQNLRER

-413 KIYAHKSELT
+413 KIYAHRSELT

-429 DTNGTGRISVND
+429 DVKGTGRISVND

-475 SCFYDLKMGQPI
+475 SCFYDLKMDQPI

-533 SHLGIDVQDDSIDN
+533 SHLGIDVQDDSIDKLVLSIDYN
-547 YLWDQQLRDINA
+547 KDGHIDFNEFLEA
-559 FDVSASNKQ
+559 F
-568 VIGHVHDSVHVDD
+568 HVV
-581 APDAVHLDIREE
+581 
-593 RQDKNS
+593 
-599 FHQELPVLGLGDV
+599 
-612 VQHRLHNHIKS
+612 HRL
-623 SNLIVSSKGPK
+623 
-634 SILGYQKLIFQDS
+634 
-647 EQLLRASSV
+647 E
-656 AMTWIIRPMRSLS
+656 
-669 ISTKRLGCD
+669 
-678 RTYIAKYIIISCK
+678 
-691 DKSIK
+691 
-696 APVRT
+696 
-701 DKIYP
+701 
-706 VYVACFS
+706 
-713 DHYHH
+713 
-718 IKIHKKALDSYTL
+718 KKAT
-731 VPTRKAI
+731 
-738 QFPPQICEQ
+738 
-747 GISCRLSNSD
+747 
-757 QPRRLHTLRTK
+757 
-768 QTSDTFSLISSHK
+768 
-781 QHSKVAKFT
+781 
-790 PSTNALPK
+790 
-798 LNSDISLSAIQFFK
+798 
-812 ASLPEGCQGYCT
+812 
-824 PHTTWIL
+824 
-831 LSLQQDT
+831 
-838 YSKPGK
+838 
-844 PCQIPDTAA
+844 
-853 VQMHSPKRLE
+853 

>member
-1 MLKENGVISLDLN
+1 MGSIIGTMGCSSSVADRKSEN
-14 GKVIRAAILIQK
+14 VIRAAILIQK

-67 LDHCTHPDSVS
+67 LDNCTHPEAVS

-96 KEFEKKIDVPDSY
+96 KEFEKKIAVPDSY

-124 ALLHAFRNK
+124 ALLHAFRNE

-191 PSEQNRY
+191 PSEQNPY

-235 HEDYIMNLRRL
+235 HEDYIMNLR
-246 HSAVEC
+246 
-252 SQWCEH
+252 
-258 SQWLCDSETKSI
+258 
-270 SETYGFTKE
+270 YGFTKE

-285 LKSLMRPPKSVRDR
+285 DHWKQILSLLRDVFSWLPLATIIDSKVLILHGGISDTTDLDFLNALERNKLKSLMRPPKSVGNR
-299 QNQTKRIPTTKPS
+299 QDHVKKKTPMTKPS
-312 KHIANQHV
+312 KHTANQHV
-320 AGKTQHNSSPGF
+320 AGKTQHISSTGF
-332 TESSGSN
+332 TEPSGSN

-346 KEWKQVIT
+346 KEWKQILDILWSDPRSQNGCTPNKCRGGGCYFGPDVTAKLFERYNLKMLIRSHEFKPEGYEISHDGKVIT

-369 AYIKLNPELIP
+369 AYIKLNPELTP

-387 SKFTRRKNLRER
+387 SKLTRRQNLRER

-413 KIYAHKSELT
+413 KIYAHRSELI

-429 DTNGTGRISVND
+429 DINGTGRISVND

-487 KEAQPALAET
+487 KEAQPGLAET

-533 SHLGIDVQDDSIDN
+533 SHLGIDIQDDSIDKLVLSIDYN
-547 YLWDQQLRDINA
+547 KDGHIDFNEFLEA
-559 FDVSASNKQ
+559 F
-568 VIGHVHDSVHVDD
+568 HVV
-581 APDAVHLDIREE
+581 
-593 RQDKNS
+593 
-599 FHQELPVLGLGDV
+599 
-612 VQHRLHNHIKS
+612 HRL
-623 SNLIVSSKGPK
+623 
-634 SILGYQKLIFQDS
+634 
-647 EQLLRASSV
+647 E
-656 AMTWIIRPMRSLS
+656 
-669 ISTKRLGCD
+669 
-678 RTYIAKYIIISCK
+678 
-691 DKSIK
+691 
-696 APVRT
+696 
-701 DKIYP
+701 
-706 VYVACFS
+706 
-713 DHYHH
+713 
-718 IKIHKKALDSYTL
+718 KKA
-731 VPTRKAI
+731 
-738 QFPPQICEQ
+738 
-747 GISCRLSNSD
+747 
-757 QPRRLHTLRTK
+757 
-768 QTSDTFSLISSHK
+768 TS
-781 QHSKVAKFT
+781 
-790 PSTNALPK
+790 
-798 LNSDISLSAIQFFK
+798 
-812 ASLPEGCQGYCT
+812 
-824 PHTTWIL
+824 
-831 LSLQQDT
+831 
-838 YSKPGK
+838 
-844 PCQIPDTAA
+844 
-853 VQMHSPKRLE
+853 